1 MMTVILT
8 VGNKRG
14 IYQSSDFQLTEDG
27 TGKFISDEPGS
38 KQLDSEYLALYV
50 KLSLTGVASI
60 GGRKTIYWLADE
72 MKKLEQIT
80 NINVICEALVQWG
93 NTKLGSGRNKH
104 GLLLVLAVGEVD
116 RPFRVAE
123 IANVDPETW
132 APRKEFE
139 RTIRT
144 TDKPFYL
151 VRGFGADSISDDEKR
166 RLDALSLDTTKSPK
180 QILDEL
186 AEINKDIG
194 ARSNGKVSAGC
205 WVGSLYKDEADVVSS
220 IRKMAWNSGG
230 KEGNVPQIRNQQ
242 DILESAQKHLP
253 QFDFSKAKLVQ
264 TAGGAFGRWPK
275 KTTCS

>member
-1 MMTVILT
+1 MTVILT

-132 APRKEFE
+132 ALEKNLKGRFVRPINPSIWFEGLVPILSLTTRKEGST
-139 RTIRT
+139 RCRSTR
-144 TDKPFYL
+144 PN
-151 VRGFGADSISDDEKR
+151 R
-166 RLDALSLDTTKSPK
+166 RNKSWT
-180 QILDEL
+180 
-186 AEINKDIG
+186 
-194 ARSNGKVSAGC
+194 S
-205 WVGSLYKDEADVVSS
+205 
-220 IRKMAWNSGG
+220 
-230 KEGNVPQIRNQQ
+230 
-242 DILESAQKHLP
+242 
-253 QFDFSKAKLVQ
+253 
-264 TAGGAFGRWPK
+264 
-275 KTTCS
+275 